1 MADSYHRLIW
11 YISPRATRLNLTFY
25 QRALPVVVTLKNI
38 RLLSSWDVSAHTR
51 ANICLETDKF
61 VSHVLY
67 ARSLW
72 RPSSEGVPV
81 LILKNVLV
89 RKRSTENGVL
99 LSKTTN
105 ITSVDWLI
113 EQFNTLLRF
122 PDKWWDCHKKVIWGR
137 TYKEYKPFDAFK
149 LSYFA

>member
-51 ANICLETDKF
+51 ANIFLETDKF

-99 LSKTTN
+99 FSKTTN
-105 ITSVDWLI
+105 ITSVDWII